1 MFVWNAAPVRWL
13 IPECFEMKQVVPPLL
28 LLALLCASGPAA
40 AHTEAGV
47 AGGLLSGFLHPLSG
61 LDHLV
66 AMVAVGLWG
75 AQLGAPGIWVL
86 PICFPT
92 VMAVGGVLG
101 VLGVP
106 LPMTELVIAASALVL
121 GFAVATSLR
130 VPFWAAAIV
139 VGIFAVFH
147 GYAHGQE
154 LPGAANPQAYGIGF
168 VVATGMLHALGILIG
183 VATRWRTGAAAVRVL
198 GAGIAGL
205 GGLFLISLAA

>member
-1 MFVWNAAPVRWL
+1 
-13 IPECFEMKQVVPPLL
+13 MKHAFPPLL
-28 LLALLCASGPAA
+28 FLLLLCAPGPAA

-47 AGGLLSGFLHPLSG
+47 AGGLLSGFFHPLTG

-92 VMAVGGVLG
+92 VMAVGGLLG
-101 VLGVP
+101 IAGIP
-106 LPMTELVIAASALVL
+106 LPWTELVIAASALVL
-121 GFAVATSLR
+121 GFAVAAALR

-139 VGIFAVFH
+139 VGAFAVFH
-147 GYAHGQE
+147 GYAHGLE
-154 LPGAANPQAYGIGF
+154 LPGAANPLAYGIGF
-168 VVATGMLHALGILIG
+168 VVATGLLHASGILIG
-183 VATRWRTGAAAVRVL
+183 TLTRWRTGAQAVRVL

-205 GGLFLISLAA
+205 GGMFLMSLAP

>member
-1 MFVWNAAPVRWL
+1 
-13 IPECFEMKQVVPPLL
+13 MKRVSLL
-28 LLALLCASGPAA
+28 LLVLVLLCAPGPAA
-40 AHTEAGV
+40 AHTEVGIT
-47 AGGLLSGFLHPLSG
+47 GGLLSGFLHPMTG

-92 VMAVGGVLG
+92 VMAVGGLLG

-106 LPMTELVIAASALVL
+106 LPYSELVIAVSALVL
-121 GFAVATSLR
+121 GFAVATALR
-130 VPFWAAAIV
+130 VPFWAAALV
-139 VGIFAVFH
+139 VGVFAVFH

-154 LPGAANPQAYGIGF
+154 LPGAANPLAYGVGF

-183 VATRWRTGAAAVRVL
+183 VTTRWQTGAAAVRVL
-198 GAGIAGL
+198 GAMIAGL
-205 GGLFLISLAA
+205 GGLLLLSLAA

>member
-1 MFVWNAAPVRWL
+1 MQQFRL
-13 IPECFEMKQVVPPLL
+13 SLL
-28 LLALLCASGPAA
+28 FLVLLCMSEPAA
-40 AHTEAGV
+40 AHTEVGIS
-47 AGGLLSGFLHPLSG
+47 GGLLSGFFHPLTG

-92 VMAVGGVLG
+92 VMAIGGLLG

-106 LPMTELVIAASALVL
+106 LPLSEVVIAASALVL

-130 VPFWAAAIV
+130 VPFWASAIV
-139 VGIFAVFH
+139 VGVFAVFH

-154 LPGAANPQAYGIGF
+154 LPAAANPLAYGVGF
-168 VVATGMLHALGILIG
+168 VVATGALHVLGITIG
-183 VATRWRTGAAAVRVL
+183 VLTRWRAGAMAVRVL

-205 GGLFLISLAA
+205 GGLFLIALAA